1 MYIFSYFFQK
11 GHFQGSSKKGHIDKK
26 LWGADDPS
34 VSRVNAE
41 LKFHYM
47 FGFIEF
53 LFLRILEL
61 FTHEVCIFLKK

>member
-11 GHFQGSSKKGHIDKK
+11 EHFQGSSKKGHIDKK

-41 LKFHYM
+41 LKISLYVRFH
-47 FGFIEF
+47 
-53 LFLRILEL
+53 RILNSKNSRVIYPWSL
-61 FTHEVCIFLKK
+61 YFS

>member
-41 LKFHYM
+41 LKISLYLRFH
-47 FGFIEF
+47 
-53 LFLRILEL
+53 RILNSKNSRVIYPWSL
-61 FTHEVCIFLKK
+61 YFS